1 MQQELKNAVF
11 LKIIV
16 FLILKAAPRVCP
28 AGHHVPAAL
37 DGRPAGRVREV
48 LPPQGQEGRDQ
59 TQTDEAEAE
68 AIRKVRHT
76 PLCFLFFSQKIVV
89 AV

>member
-1 MQQELKNAVF
+1 M
-11 LKIIV
+11 V
-16 FLILKAAPRVCP
+16 FLILKAASRVRP
-28 AGHHVPAAL
+28 VGHHVPAAS

-48 LPPQGQEGRDQ
+48 LPSQGQEGRDQ

-76 PLCFLFFSQKIVV
+76 PLFSYFFFSQNY
-89 AV
+89 